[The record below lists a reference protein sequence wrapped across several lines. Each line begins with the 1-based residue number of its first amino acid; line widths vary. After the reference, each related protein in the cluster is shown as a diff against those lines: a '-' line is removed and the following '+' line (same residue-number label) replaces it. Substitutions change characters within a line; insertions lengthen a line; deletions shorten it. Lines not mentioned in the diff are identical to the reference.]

1 MLMQPT
7 QQMPNPNTPPPKN
20 QLPTMYDFILSD
32 QSAGRKNKS
41 GGQGKRAGVAVLA
54 GLLVVVAGLFGYNY
68 ISNSSSNSAQLIDAK
83 ATQTELIRVA
93 ALADTK
99 AKLASTKNLAATISI
114 NTSSDLQKISD
125 VLVKKKTKVLPTDIS
140 KKKNTKTDEV
150 LSAAEPSGSYDA
162 VFNTTILSVLAQYR
176 SSLTS
181 LINAT
186 SAKTEKSIYIKMR
199 DKLAVIIASDTVS
212 SL

>member
-1 MLMQPT
+1 MQPT

-41 GGQGKRAGVAVLA
+41 GGQGKRAGVAVL
-54 GLLVVVAGLFGYNY
+54 AGLFGYNY